1 MVQHSSLSRVLHRL
15 CAFISTTGCLHG
27 DSCDFA
33 HDINELQPTPDLRK
47 STLCINYTRGYDL
60 TSPCIT
66 LNRRRCAARDC
77 RFAHGIHELRI
88 NHIVPGPNQT
98 TCPMWSTGR
107 CSLGAHCSLQHSFP
121 ESVSRVG
128 LEAGDRVRSPSINTT
143 VPQSS
148 RKIISI
154 DESLPR
160 RRLDLF
166 PHLDF
171 SNELELDCD
180 SLLSILSKELHKG
193 AIDIPMVVDGDYNPW
208 NLPH

>member
-1 MVQHSSLSRVLHRL
+1 
-15 CAFISTTGCLHG
+15 
-27 DSCDFA
+27 
-33 HDINELQPTPDLRK
+33 
-47 STLCINYTRGYDL
+47 
-60 TSPCIT
+60 
-66 LNRRRCAARDC
+66 
-77 RFAHGIHELRI
+77 
-88 NHIVPGPNQT
+88 
-98 TCPMWSTGR
+98 
-107 CSLGAHCSLQHSFP
+107 
-121 ESVSRVG
+121 VG